1 MEDEV
6 IEQLTDVKIETADQ
20 QKPEAET
27 PETPEAPS
35 DEVVVS
41 IGDEPTENEIEQAP
55 EWVRT
60 LRRERQELQREN
72 RKQYLEM
79 QREKRELEQRL
90 AFMQAPEPAVTL
102 GKKPTLEAHE
112 YDADRY
118 ESALS
123 DWFDKK
129 RQVDE
134 QRAQHE
140 AAQQA
145 QAQQWAA
152 KLESYGQAKGQL
164 KVQDFED
171 AEHVVMESLTQT
183 QQGIILQG
191 AENPALLVYAL
202 GKNPAKAK
210 ELAAIKDPVK
220 YAFAIAKLETQ
231 LKVTP
236 RKPPAPE
243 RTISG
248 TGPVS
253 GSSDSHLERLR
264 ASAEKSGDMT
274 MVIRYKRQMA
284 EKANK

>member
-6 IEQLTDVKIETADQ
+6 IEQPTADVEIESLPDDQ
-20 QKPEAET
+20 QET
-27 PETPEAPS
+27 PPEGQTQETSEG
-35 DEVVVS
+35 EVVVS
-41 IGDEPTENEIEQAP
+41 IGDEPPQNEIEQAP
-55 EWVRT
+55 EWVRS
-60 LRRERQELQREN
+60 LRRERQELQRD
-72 RKQYLEM
+72 
-79 QREKRELEQRL
+79 KRELERQL
-90 AFMQAPEPAVTL
+90 KALTAPAPAVTL
-102 GKKPTLEAHE
+102 GKKPTLEEHE
-112 YDADRY
+112 YDSDRY

-140 AAQQA
+140 ASQQA

-152 KLESYGQAKGQL
+152 KLEGYGQAKSQL

-171 AEHVVMESLTQT
+171 AENVVMESLNQT

-210 ELAAIKDPVK
+210 ELATIKDPVK

-264 ASAEKSGDMT
+264 AEAEKTGDMT
-274 MVIRYKRQMA
+274 KVIAYKRQ
-284 EKANK
+284 KAAK